1 MSVSTIGL
9 LTGILLA
16 LAAIL
21 GGFWGFVLAAVLGG
35 VGWVVGA
42 QIEGRID
49 LGAAFRSRRHV

>member
-21 GGFWGFVLAAVLGG
+21 GGFWGFVLAVVLGG
-35 VGWVVGA
+35 VGWLVAA

>member
-9 LTGILLA
+9 FTGLLLA

-21 GGFWGFVLAAVLGG
+21 GGFWGFVLALVLGG
-35 VGWVVGA
+35 LGWVVAA

-49 LGAAFRSRRHV
+49 LGAAFHGRRHV